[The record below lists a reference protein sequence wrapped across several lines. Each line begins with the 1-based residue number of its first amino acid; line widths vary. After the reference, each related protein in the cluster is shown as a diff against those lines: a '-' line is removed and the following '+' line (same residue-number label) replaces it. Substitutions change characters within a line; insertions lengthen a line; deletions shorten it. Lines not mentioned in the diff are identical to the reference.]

1 VKNVFGQKCYKTI
14 VEGRFGLVCVSAKSR
29 KLVFIAKAKDI
40 NLLET
45 VRLLPWGAK
54 HLKIGIN

>member
-1 VKNVFGQKCYKTI
+1 VKNVVGHKCYKTI

-45 VRLLPWGAK
+45 VRLLP
-54 HLKIGIN
+54 